1 MLQYKNPYLGYVIT
15 EAVSYQ
21 CVTMEAQIQPHSSRC
36 GICDEQCGTG
46 AWFSV

>member
-1 MLQYKNPYLGYVIT
+1 MLQYRNPYLGYGVT
-15 EAVSYQ
+15 KAVSHQ
-21 CVTMEAQIQPHSSRC
+21 CVTMEAQIQPQSSPY